1 MTARDEVLRR
11 VREALGGARGARPPV
26 PRRYARR
33 LPEEEAATRADV
45 LALFTERVADNRAA
59 VRHVGGDELGT
70 AVAAA
75 LWGREA
81 KQIVVP
87 ADLPYGWLAELDGV
101 RALADTPA
109 LDMDALAA
117 VDGAVTGCAVA
128 IAQTGTVVL
137 DGGRA
142 QGRRAL
148 TLVPGYHLCVVHADQ
163 IVGTVPE
170 AVARLDP
177 ARPLTWI
184 SGPSATHGIEMR
196 RVEGVHGPLQLE
208 ILVVED

>member
-1 MTARDEVLRR
+1 MGSREEILAR
-11 VREALGGARGARPPV
+11 VRDALGTASGTPVEV
-26 PRRYARR
+26 PRDYRRR
-33 LPEEEAATRADV
+33 LGAEEAASRADV
-45 LALFTERVADNRAA
+45 IALFTERLADQRAT
-59 VRHVGGDELGT
+59 VRHVGADELGT
-70 AVAAA
+70 TIAAA

-101 RALADTPA
+101 RALADSQVTDVA
-109 LDMDALAA
+109 TLRA
-117 VDGAVTGCAVA
+117 VDASVTGCAVA
-128 IAQTGTVVL
+128 VARTGTIVL

-148 TLVPGYHLCVVHADQ
+148 SLVPDHHLCVVHADQ

-177 ARPLTWI
+177 YRPLTWI
-184 SGPSATHGIEMR
+184 TGPSVTTAVELA
-196 RVEGVHGPLQLE
+196 RVPGGHGPRGLE
-208 ILVVED
+208 VIVVED